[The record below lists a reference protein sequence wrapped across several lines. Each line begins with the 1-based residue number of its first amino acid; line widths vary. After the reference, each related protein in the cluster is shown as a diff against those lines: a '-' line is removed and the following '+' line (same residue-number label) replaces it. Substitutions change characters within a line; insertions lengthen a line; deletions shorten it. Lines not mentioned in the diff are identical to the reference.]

1 MMNALEI
8 LRYEER
14 MDALDAYSEK
24 ADRKEEEFA
33 DEVCYECGLEG
44 QERDEYFAKV
54 YHEEYERLVAEYK
67 KTL

>member
-1 MMNALEI
+1 MNALEI
-8 LRYEER
+8 LHYEER

-24 ADRKEEEFA
+24 ADEKAEEFA
-33 DEVCYECGLEG
+33 EEVCDACGLEG

-54 YHEEYERLVAEYK
+54 YHEEYERLVAEYE

>member
-24 ADRKEEEFA
+24 ADRKAEEIA
-33 DEVCYECGLEG
+33 DDLCDQFGLEG
-44 QERDEYFAKV
+44 QERSDYWSKVYYAEYDRLMDEY
-54 YHEEYERLVAEYK
+54 E